1 MLKKGNGNGNG
12 NGRVNN
18 SNNPT
23 NPRRRQSVVSDPEHY
38 PELQYPKN
46 AKPSFINNLTQGPS
60 NPGNK
65 NSGGKEYFG
74 PETQYPRN
82 AKPLTP
88 NSPYEPGA
96 SNLGG
101 HEYIGPFFKASPQLQ
116 QAVNVTSETPLYVP
130 SGPGAKALLAKAAV
144 LPPKPARRL
153 LASSAPPITIGAV
166 GTLKPPST
174 RRRKNMRKSRKSKK
188 SRKNRK

>member
-1 MLKKGNGNGNG
+1 MLKKGNG

-23 NPRRRQSVVSDPEHY
+23 NPSRRQSVVSDPEHY
-38 PELQYPKN
+38 SELQYPSN
-46 AKPSFINNLTQGPS
+46 AVPSFINNLTQGPS

-65 NSGGKEYFG
+65 NRGGKEYFG

-116 QAVNVTSETPLYVP
+116 QAVNVTSETPVYVP
-130 SGPGAKALLAKAAV
+130 SGPGAKALLAQAAV
-144 LPPKPARRL
+144 LPPKPARRVL
-153 LASSAPPITIGAV
+153 TSSAAPVTIGAV
-166 GTLKPPST
+166 HSST

-188 SRKNRK
+188 SRKNRNNRSSGR